1 MGSIEAT
8 TSSIPQELGNEFQ
21 NFSESKFITYANNVF
36 IQIYTSLMTKE
47 IENIK
52 HFVTLDVYT
61 QLKKKVDALNQ
72 EGLIQMYDELNI
84 AQTDILSYQVE
95 DKQMVIQVMILSRYL
110 DYLVDLAGNYVS
122 GNRESRV
129 SKKNYL
135 TFTKKIDSQTIG
147 TVNKCPGCGA
157 SIDVNASGICP
168 YCGTVYNQEDK
179 NWILSSM
186 KME

>member
-1 MGSIEAT
+1 M
-8 TSSIPQELGNEFQ
+8 NEILKYDKD
-21 NFSESKFITYANNVF
+21 FSESKFITYVNNVF
-36 IQIYTSLMTKE
+36 IQIYTALMTKE

-52 HFVTLDVYT
+52 HFVTDDVYE
-61 QLKKKVDALNQ
+61 QLKQKVDILNQ
-72 EGLIQMYDELNI
+72 KGLIQMYDELNV
-84 AQTDILSYQVE
+84 AKTDILHYQIE
-95 DKQMVIQVMILSRYL
+95 DHQMIIQVMILSRYL
-110 DYLVDLAGNYVS
+110 DYFVDLDGNYVS
-122 GNRESRV
+122 GNRDSRV
-129 SKKNYL
+129 SRNNYL
-135 TFTKKIDSQTIG
+135 TFMKKIDFQTVG

>member
-1 MGSIEAT
+1 M
-8 TSSIPQELGNEFQ
+8 NEILKYDKD
-21 NFSESKFITYANNVF
+21 FSESKFITYVNNVF

-52 HFVTLDVYT
+52 HFVTDDVYG
-61 QLKKKVDALNQ
+61 QLKQKVDILNQ
-72 EGLIQMYDELNI
+72 KGLIQMYDELNV
-84 AQTDILSYQVE
+84 AKTDILHYQVE
-95 DKQMVIQVMILSRYL
+95 DNQMIIQVMILSRYL
-110 DYLVDLAGNYVS
+110 DYLIDLDGNYVS
-122 GNRESRV
+122 GNRDSRV
-129 SKKNYL
+129 SRNNYL
-135 TFTKKIDSQTIG
+135 TFMKKIDFQIVG

-186 KME
+186 NLE

>member
-1 MGSIEAT
+1 M
-8 TSSIPQELGNEFQ
+8 NEILKYDQ
-21 NFSESKFITYANNVF
+21 DFSESKFITYVNNVF
-36 IQIYTSLMTKE
+36 IQIYTALMTKE

-52 HFVTLDVYT
+52 HFVTDDVYE
-61 QLKKKVDALNQ
+61 QLKQKVDILNQ
-72 EGLIQMYDELNI
+72 KGLIQMYDELNV
-84 AQTDILSYQVE
+84 ARTDILHYQIE
-95 DKQMVIQVMILSRYL
+95 DHQMIIQVMILSRYL
-110 DYLVDLAGNYVS
+110 DYLIDLEGNYVS
-122 GNRESRV
+122 GNRDSRV
-129 SKKNYL
+129 SRNNYL
-135 TFTKKIDSQTIG
+135 TFMKKIDFQTVG

>member
-1 MGSIEAT
+1 M
-8 TSSIPQELGNEFQ
+8 NEILKYDKD
-21 NFSESKFITYANNVF
+21 FSESKFITYVNNVF

-52 HFVTLDVYT
+52 HFVTDDVYG
-61 QLKKKVDALNQ
+61 QLKQKVDILNQ
-72 EGLIQMYDELNI
+72 KGLIQMYDELNV
-84 AQTDILSYQVE
+84 AKTDILHYQVE
-95 DKQMVIQVMILSRYL
+95 DNQMIIQVMILSRYL
-110 DYLVDLAGNYVS
+110 DYLIDLEGNYVS
-122 GNRESRV
+122 GNRDSRV
-129 SKKNYL
+129 SRNNYL
-135 TFTKKIDSQTIG
+135 TFMKKIDFQIVG

-186 KME
+186 NLE

>member
-1 MGSIEAT
+1 M
-8 TSSIPQELGNEFQ
+8 NEILKYDKD
-21 NFSESKFITYANNVF
+21 FSESKFITYVNNVF
-36 IQIYTSLMTKE
+36 IQIYTALMTKE

-52 HFVTLDVYT
+52 HFVTDDVYG
-61 QLKKKVDALNQ
+61 QLKQKVDILNQ
-72 EGLIQMYDELNI
+72 KGLIQMYDELNV
-84 AQTDILSYQVE
+84 AKTDILHYQVE
-95 DKQMVIQVMILSRYL
+95 DNQMIIQVMILSRYL
-110 DYLVDLAGNYVS
+110 DYFVDLDGNYVS
-122 GNRESRV
+122 GNRDSRV
-129 SKKNYL
+129 SRNNYL
-135 TFTKKIDSQTIG
+135 TFMKKIDFQIVG

>member
-1 MGSIEAT
+1 M
-8 TSSIPQELGNEFQ
+8 NEILKYDQ
-21 NFSESKFITYANNVF
+21 DFSESKFITYVNNVF

-52 HFVTLDVYT
+52 HFVTDDVYR
-61 QLKKKVDALNQ
+61 QLKQKVDILNQ
-72 EGLIQMYDELNI
+72 KGLIQMYDELNV
-84 AQTDILSYQVE
+84 AQTDILHYQIE
-95 DKQMVIQVMILSRYL
+95 DNQMIIQVMILSRYL
-110 DYLVDLAGNYVS
+110 DYLIDLEGNYVS
-122 GNRESRV
+122 GNRDSRV
-129 SKKNYL
+129 GRNNYL
-135 TFTKKIDSQTIG
+135 TFMKKIDFQTVG

-186 KME
+186 NLE